1 MAPDIKPPRPTP
13 PPPTINEVRL
23 RAEEDDR
30 LRMRQGRRSTFLS
43 TTPGRAEGGIATK
56 VLMG

>member
-1 MAPDIKPPRPTP
+1 MAPDIKPPQPSP
-13 PPPTINEVRL
+13 PPPTINEARL

-30 LRMRQGRRSTFLS
+30 LRKRQGRRSTFLS
-43 TTPGRAEGGIATK
+43 TAPGRAEGGIATK